1 MSEPPSPEETPTQ
14 ASPAEASPDEPPT
27 EAVAPT
33 EAMPVDREPPTDA
46 GASPPQPTAGGW
58 GTGRVLVVGIL
69 VLVLGAG
76 AGFLIGRSTA
86 DSGPTTLAAAVDETA
101 KGDLPAG
108 DLSLDKILGAASGRI
123 GADSGGLLGGLLG
136 GGGKGGDTSA
146 VLGQILEQLGNRF
159 GKGGTTTPATP
170 DTSKPFLG
178 VALEAAPSGQSGAK
192 VVQVAAGSPAADA
205 GVRVGDVVTA
215 VDGTT
220 AADPAAVATAVRA
233 QQPGDQITLTMTRD
247 GASTDVKV
255 RLGNADSST
264 STPTTPP
271 TTRTT

>member
-1 MSEPPSPEETPTQ
+1 VSEPTSPEDAPTE
-14 ASPAEASPDEPPT
+14 ASPAEVAPVESPT

-33 EAMPVDREPPTDA
+33 EAVPVDPEPAADA
-46 GASPPQPTAGGW
+46 GASASESPSHGW
-58 GTGRVLVVGIL
+58 STGRVLVVGIL

-76 AGFLIGRSTA
+76 AGFLVGRSTA
-86 DSGPTTLAAAVDETA
+86 DTGPATLAAAVDETA

-108 DLSLDKILGAASGRI
+108 DLSLDQLLGAASDRL
-123 GADSGGLLGGLLG
+123 GADSGGLLGGLPG
-136 GGGKGGDTSA
+136 GSGKGGDTSG

-159 GKGGTTTPATP
+159 GNGGTTTPATP
-170 DTSKPFLG
+170 DTSEPFLG
-178 VALEAAPSGQSGAK
+178 VALEAVSRGQSGAK
-192 VVQVAAGSPAADA
+192 VAQVAAGSPAADA

-215 VDGTT
+215 VDGKTV
-220 AADPAAVATAVRA
+220 ADPAAVATAVRA
-233 QQPGDQITLTMTRD
+233 QQPGDQLTLTLTRD

-255 RLGNADSST
+255 RLGNADSSS